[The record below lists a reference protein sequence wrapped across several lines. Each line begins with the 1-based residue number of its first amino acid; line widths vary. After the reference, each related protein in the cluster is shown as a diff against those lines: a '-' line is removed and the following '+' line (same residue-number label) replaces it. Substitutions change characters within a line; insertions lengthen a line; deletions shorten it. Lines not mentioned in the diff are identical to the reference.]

1 MPHCNNCGTFV
12 SRQYVRVFAPSGIDT
27 VRVCPNCEEKL
38 RDGAG
43 VREAQSP
50 RHVNNG

>member
-12 SRQYVRVFAPSGIDT
+12 SRVRPRVRTARIDT

-50 RHVNNG
+50 RHVNNA